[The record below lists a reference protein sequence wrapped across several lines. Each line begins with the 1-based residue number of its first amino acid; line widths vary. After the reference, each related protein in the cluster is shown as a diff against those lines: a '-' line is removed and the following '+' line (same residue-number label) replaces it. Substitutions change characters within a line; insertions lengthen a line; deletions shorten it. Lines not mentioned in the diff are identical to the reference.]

1 MACAISNDDFQSDLR
16 DDSWLKIIGLSSLM
30 FTRVGDGWQVASKS
44 RMNIEGEAQIKID
57 KSTYVIQYRQINVK
71 LASWQAAF

>member
-57 KSTYVIQYRQINVK
+57 KSTHVILCEKMKSSSEYFVSIY
-71 LASWQAAF
+71 

>member
-57 KSTYVIQYRQINVK
+57 KSTYVICLYVLFN
-71 LASWQAAF
+71 